1 MLINSA
7 SEKERLWISLKKWYL
22 LNNNVYCSWIFK
34 KTEIFWSLQMNIF
47 IEVENGNFDLSPLLD
62 DGTTLLHSD
71 WSPWLNAGS
80 LLAVR
85 SKRENLIKLHFKMLT
100 FTNNFYF
107 LHKVSRP
114 FLLLLWDD
122 WICQTIH
129 IVLFATYITTY
140 KCNF

>member
-7 SEKERLWISLKKWYL
+7 SEKEILWISLKKWYL

-85 SKRENLIKLHFKMLT
+85 SKRENLIKITFQDVHF
-100 FTNNFYF
+100 
-107 LHKVSRP
+107 HQQ
-114 FLLLLWDD
+114 LLLSAHSFSTVPSVTLRRLNMPNYSYC
-122 WICQTIH
+122 IVCYIH
-129 IVLFATYITTY
+129 NYI
-140 KCNF
+140 